1 MDKTMKIRIPLLITI
16 FVLSV
21 ICALTIQKTYAET
34 NYNVTIK
41 VIDVYGKPL
50 KDSNIYIYRYTT
62 PYTLSFYTKT
72 KLEYG
77 LKTIKLP
84 QGAYVIYA
92 RVDLIETPTID
103 YTIGYVDVNVDRDL
117 NITITLM
124 KAAEIRVIGESLD
137 ARSETKGKI
146 MGYTVY
152 STQKLEIN
160 GTKILKS
167 FGEKE
172 KSIALDIE
180 SDKIIVPANFE
191 VIVEVEVL
199 YTRGGGRY
207 IYTKYYNLTKSP
219 IKLVEGEIAIFE
231 IQEITLKDSILD
243 AKQEY
248 NKTISNIE
256 KAERDGFYLAIYKSK
271 IPNIVSLI
279 ENGEIALKI
288 KRYDECYSNIREAI
302 LSLNEINNK
311 ITQLYSEATSSTTI
325 IIILLT
331 LTSTIIGLTIFDR
344 EKYSLIASTASFI
357 ILVYIFK
364 TLYPGINAINQNLM
378 YIYAAISYVIITIL
392 TITINHMEEK
402 REASLRSLITSISS
416 ISKRNLKR
424 RKLRSILTIM
434 SITIIVGGFVAL
446 TSASVEEG
454 LRINMFS
461 RVDEPEGVIIYRSVG
476 EERYSK
482 FTAISTTIID
492 AYSIEEKSKEYSFKL
507 ESQAKFV
514 PLEIAINPYAQDKLN
529 IYGAIAFTNPS
540 DPIIQKINM
549 KIKGRLPSKSGEI
562 ALTNEAAKKLNINIG
577 DKVILLNSGKR
588 MEVTGILS
596 DDFISIV
603 DYDDRSL
610 TPGKL
615 VMVMGG
621 EEVRIE
627 LMDCESIETVI
638 VSAEDSRIFSLIPA
652 RLYIKIVNEEDAL
665 SLSKRIALSGIY
677 MVKTMTQN
685 KIYLLNYQSYMDI
698 KGLEAMLT
706 LAICISNIGIVMLA
720 SVHERRNEVTILSA
734 IGLNPSHITAIFA
747 FEAIIIGLIAGGIGY
762 IIGLSFY
769 KIAYNL
775 NLTIEVYPKV
785 SYSWAISTLIISAIT
800 AASGSIPALRSSII
814 VTPSKLMR
822 WKADKKPQDLEKPW
836 EFIIPI
842 RFGTEEIEDLLT
854 YLMESLNNTMGVERM
869 KKIDDRTIRFS
880 YRIGQGTIGS
890 SGSINKIQIYME
902 GEEPKIKLE
911 VIPYGEDIEKHAYE
925 VAKLI
930 RGITIK
936 WRSEKA

>member
-1 MDKTMKIRIPLLITI
+1 MDKNIEIKVMLIAI
-16 FVLSV
+16 LISSI
-21 ICALTIQKTYAET
+21 ICASTIQKTYAET

-41 VIDVYGKPL
+41 VVDAYGKPIEN
-50 KDSNIYIYRYTT
+50 SNIYIYRYVT
-62 PYTLSFYTKT
+62 PYTISFYTKT

-77 LKTIKLP
+77 LKTLKLP
-84 QGAYVIYA
+84 QGTYIIYA
-92 RVDLIETPTID
+92 RADLIETPTID
-103 YTIGYVDVNVDRDL
+103 YTIGYVNVNVEGDL
-117 NITITLM
+117 NITITLI
-124 KAAEIRVIGESLD
+124 KAAEVKVIGESLD
-137 ARSETKGKI
+137 ARSESKGKI
-146 MGYTVY
+146 MGYTIY
-152 STQKLEIN
+152 STQKLEVN
-160 GTKILKS
+160 GTKILQS
-167 FGEKE
+167 FGERE
-172 KSIALDIE
+172 KNIALDIE

-191 VIVEVEVL
+191 VTVEVEVL
-199 YTRGGGRY
+199 YTAGRY
-207 IYTKYYNLTKSP
+207 VYTKYYNLTKNP
-219 IKLVEGEIAIFE
+219 IKLLEGEIVIFE

-256 KAERDGFYLAIYKSK
+256 KAEKDGFYLAIYKSK
-271 IPNIVSLI
+271 ISNIINLI
-279 ENGEIALKI
+279 ENGEVALRI

-302 LSLNEINNK
+302 LALNEINNK
-311 ITQLYSEATSSTTI
+311 VTQLYSEATSSTTI

-344 EKYSLIASTASFI
+344 ERYSLIASAVSFI
-357 ILVYIFK
+357 ILVYVFK
-364 TLYPGINAINQNLM
+364 TLYPGINAIDQNLM
-378 YIYAAISYVIITIL
+378 YIYAATSYIIITIL
-392 TITINHMEEK
+392 TITINHMGEK
-402 REASLRSLITSISS
+402 GEASLRSLITSISS

-434 SITIIVGGFVAL
+434 SITIIIGGFVAL

-454 LRINMFS
+454 LRINVFN
-461 RVDEPEGVIIYRSVG
+461 RVNEPEGIIVYRSVG

-492 AYSIEEKSKEYSFKL
+492 AYSIEEKSREYSFKL
-507 ESQAKFV
+507 ESQAKFA
-514 PLEIAINPYAQDKLN
+514 PLEIAINPYVQDKLN

-540 DPIIQKINM
+540 DPMIQRINM
-549 KIKGRLPSKSGEI
+549 KIKGRLPNKSGEI
-562 ALTNEAAKKLNINIG
+562 AVTNEAAKKLNINIG
-577 DKVILLNSGKR
+577 DKIILLNSGKR

-615 VMVMGG
+615 IMVMGG

-638 VSAEDSRIFSLIPA
+638 VSPEDSRIFSLLPA
-652 RLYIKIVNEEDAL
+652 RLYIRIINEEDAF

-677 MVKTMTQN
+677 MVKTITQN

-720 SVHERRNEVTILSA
+720 SVHERKNEVTILSA

-762 IIGLSFY
+762 IIGLTFY

-822 WKADKKPQDLEKPW
+822 WKADKKPQDLDKPW

-842 RFGTEEIEDLLT
+842 RFGIEEIGELLT

-869 KKIDDRTIRFS
+869 RRIDDRTIRFS

-902 GEEPKIKLE
+902 EEPKIKLE
-911 VIPYGEDIEKHAYE
+911 VIPYGEDVEKHAYE
-925 VAKLI
+925 VAKLVRSI
-930 RGITIK
+930 VIK